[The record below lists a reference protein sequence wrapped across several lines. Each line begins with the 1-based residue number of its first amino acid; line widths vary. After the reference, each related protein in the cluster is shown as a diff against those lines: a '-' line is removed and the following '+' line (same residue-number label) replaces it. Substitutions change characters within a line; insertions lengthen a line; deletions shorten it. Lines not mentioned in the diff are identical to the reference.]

1 MVVLI
6 YSLNGIC
13 VQCACMF
20 HAYIIQLQWVIAL
33 YASPTILKQH
43 FLQCIKLNKQ
53 QTKQKGNIMLDFLLK
68 TNLLAP
74 AIFMV
79 GGLLISLFLL
89 LQLNRGKPDE
99 K

>member
-1 MVVLI
+1 MRMYV
-6 YSLNGIC
+6 SC
-13 VQCACMF
+13 
-20 HAYIIQLQWVIAL
+20 L
-33 YASPTILKQH
+33 YYTATMGYCIVRKSYDIKTA

-79 GGLLISLFLL
+79 CGLLISLFLL